1 MFVYEHK
8 VDSNI
13 CEEDG
18 GLFRGLSSREN
29 KVKILERG
37 KKKVKSKSKGKD
49 KENKETKQNKK
60 KRLKKKSKKKRK
72 EGIVTSCKE

>member
-29 KVKILERG
+29 KVKILEIG

-49 KENKETKQNKK
+49 KENKFKK
-60 KRLKKKSKKKRK
+60 KRQKKKKKKK
-72 EGIVTSCKE
+72 KG